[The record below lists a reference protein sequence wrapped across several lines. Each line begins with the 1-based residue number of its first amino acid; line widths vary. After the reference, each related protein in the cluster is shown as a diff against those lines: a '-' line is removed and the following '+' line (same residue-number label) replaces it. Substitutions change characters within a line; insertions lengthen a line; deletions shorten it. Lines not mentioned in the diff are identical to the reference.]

1 MKNLV
6 LAFVC
11 IVSCTLVSA
20 QTTKKEMAPG
30 YYVVVGA
37 YADTKESIAQQYVE
51 NLSKQGYTNAGYGFN
66 TIRGMFFVYLNN
78 YTTLKESLR
87 QMAGARKEKFANA
100 WVRVIPGVIGSSTP
114 AEVMKPIPQSEIQKT
129 QSPEEKAGTTQ
140 DLPVQHSAVEIAAD
154 SSLAGVRDNEEI
166 KQYAHMT
173 LGNTEVFLSLYNA
186 RNNRIVDGDVQVI
199 DTERSRAIMK
209 VKGNEYL
216 ILPDPKSKSGQLTL
230 ICDVFGYRKIQEEIN
245 YPTPLAD
252 TVKPYIEL
260 MGTTMVVNFDLV
272 RYHTG
277 DITPLYN
284 VYFYNDAALML
295 PDSRYELNNLLQ
307 MMQENP
313 KYRIRLHGHTNGN
326 YHGKIMTIGEDKNF
340 FSLKGA
346 KESIGTAKELS
357 EARAQVI
364 KDFLVVNNIDAS
376 RVEVK
381 AWGGKRPLYDKN
393 NVNAKKNV
401 RVEVEIVEE

>member
-1 MKNLV
+1 
-6 LAFVC
+6 
-11 IVSCTLVSA
+11 
-20 QTTKKEMAPG
+20 MAPG

-37 YADTKESIAQQYVE
+37 YADTKETIAQQYAE
-51 NLSKQGYTNAGYGFN
+51 NLSKEGFATAGYGFN
-66 TIRGMFFVYLNN
+66 TIRGLYFVYLNN
-78 YTTLKESLR
+78 YTNLKESLR
-87 QMAGARKEKFANA
+87 QMANARKGKFANA
-100 WVRVIPGVIGSSTP
+100 WVRVVPGDIGSSTP
-114 AEVMKPIPQSEIQKT
+114 AEVMKPIAQSEIQKT
-129 QSPEEKAGTTQ
+129 QSPEEKKNATPEPPMQ
-140 DLPVQHSAVEIAAD
+140 NSIVEMAAD
-154 SSLAGVRDNEEI
+154 SSLAGVKDNEEI

-186 RNNRIVDGDVQVI
+186 RNNRIVDGEVQVI
-199 DTERSRAIMK
+199 DAERSRPIMR

-252 TVKPYIEL
+252 TVKPYIDL

-295 PDSRYELNNLLQ
+295 PESRYELNNLLQ

-326 YHGKIMTIGEDKNF
+326 YHGKIKTVGEDNNF

-346 KESIGTAKELS
+346 KETVGTAKELS

-364 KDFLVVNNIDAS
+364 KDFLVTNNVDPS

-401 RVEVEIVEE
+401 RVEVEMIAE